1 MFLKRALSK
10 NKKAELTTQQIIM
23 ITIIIISFV
32 VLLYFLFRL
41 NPGETSSKQICYNSV
56 ILADKGSGLIG
67 SLDCKTNYLTIVA
80 DGKNETLK
88 AISDE
93 MADCWW
99 MFGQGK
105 IDYVSSDISDKVS
118 CSICSIVSFDKK
130 TNEKI
135 GAISYSE
142 LYDYLRTNQKTAST
156 SYLQYIYSVN
166 SLDVFKEFPISNYLS
181 KSIDTT
187 KEYFILTGMAKE
199 GWLISSSIFSLN
211 PFSLGNTPYPVVILE
226 KTTENYNAV
235 GCEDFVTK
243 AG

>member
-1 MFLKRALSK
+1 MQFFEETKDIILSIKKTVAIAKKSVSPSLNFLLSDGR
-10 NKKAELTTQQIIM
+10 N
-23 ITIIIISFV
+23 
-32 VLLYFLFRL
+32 LFAYRYSL
-41 NPGETSSKQICYNSV
+41 KDKSDFHLHYLKQ
-56 ILADKGSGLIG
+56 KLI
-67 SLDCKTNYLTIVA
+67 KH
-80 DGKNETLK
+80 
-88 AISDE
+88 
-93 MADCWW
+93 
-99 MFGQGK
+99 K
-105 IDYVSSDISDKVS
+105 IEYRS
-118 CSICSIVSFDKK
+118 KK